1 MSENQQTVDQ
11 SSQKQQGRLVRGVKN
26 VADYVTDGSQGSIID
41 AIKITIRI
49 IAEFVKAVNA
59 KLDNSLGKLTKTK
72 NEGSDE

>member
-26 VADYVTDGSQGSIID
+26 AADYVTDGSQGSIID

-72 NEGSDE
+72 NEGRNE

>member
-11 SSQKQQGRLVRGVKN
+11 AGQKQSRFVRGAKN
-26 VADYVTDGSQGSIID
+26 AAEYMADGSRGSIID
-41 AIKITIRI
+41 TIKITIRI

-59 KLDNSLGKLTKTK
+59 KLDNSLGKLTKNK

>member
-11 SSQKQQGRLVRGVKN
+11 SGQKQGRLVRGVKN
-26 VADYVTDGSQGSIID
+26 AAEYMTDGSRGSIID

-59 KLDNSLGKLTKTK
+59 KLDNSLNKLTKNK
-72 NEGSDE
+72 NEGSNE

>member
-11 SSQKQQGRLVRGVKN
+11 SGQKQGRLVRGAKN
-26 VADYVTDGSQGSIID
+26 AAEYMTDGSRGSIID

-59 KLDNSLGKLTKTK
+59 KLDNSLSKLTKNK
-72 NEGSDE
+72 NEGSNE

>member
-11 SSQKQQGRLVRGVKN
+11 SSQKQGRLVRGVKN
-26 VADYVTDGSQGSIID
+26 AAEYMTDGSRGSIID

-59 KLDNSLGKLTKTK
+59 KLDNSLNKLTKNK
-72 NEGSDE
+72 NEGSNE

>member
-11 SSQKQQGRLVRGVKN
+11 SSQKQPGRLMRGVKN
-26 VADYVTDGSQGSIID
+26 AAEYVTDGSQGSIID

-59 KLDNSLGKLTKTK
+59 KLDNSLGKLTKNK
-72 NEGSDE
+72 HEGSEE

>member
-11 SSQKQQGRLVRGVKN
+11 SSQKQGRLARGVKN
-26 VADYVTDGSQGSIID
+26 AAEYMTDGSRGSIID

-59 KLDNSLGKLTKTK
+59 KLDNSLNKLTKNK
-72 NEGSDE
+72 NEGSNE

>member
-26 VADYVTDGSQGSIID
+26 AADYVTDGSQGSIID

-49 IAEFVKAVNA
+49 IAEFVKAVNT